1 MKTKQITVYS
11 KDIKYLSEILEALTR
26 QGWTVDKAIHSKW
39 RWSKLDYYHC
49 FKASPKLK
57 QRTDLELNLYF
68 EQ

>member
-49 FKASPKLK
+49 IKVSLQLK
-57 QRTDLELNLYF
+57 DIRDFQHNLF
-68 EQ
+68 AQ